1 MPQRMNTLRADAT
14 AVQGEGAYVVL
25 RKANWG
31 QTQKLQQAKPEENVG
46 LIPEVL
52 AECVTEWNWVD
63 EAGAPLSLP
72 KEAGIAALSVDEV
85 AFLVTALVKTNPEAA
100 KN

>member
-14 AVQGEGAYVVL
+14 PVQGDGAYVVL
-25 RKANWG
+25 RKASWG
-31 QTQKLQQAKPEENVG
+31 QTQRLQQAAPEESVG

-52 AECVTEWNWVD
+52 AECVAEWNWVD
-63 EAGAPLSLP
+63 EAGAPLPLP
-72 KEAGIAALSVDEV
+72 HEAGIAALSVDEV
-85 AFLVTALVKTNPEAA
+85 AFLVQALVATQPGAA